1 MNVMTAIRFPAD
13 TEADIPPQRPT
24 PVLLTN
30 EAAFCDWVARSA
42 PGASTVYFRG
52 HLAYE
57 RMPSVST
64 FAEPERKRLVALA
77 KRALQ
82 AAEDGLVHLVQ
93 RRHGPEDYGY
103 IAVKVHVRRAGRLIP
118 AAATAGR

>member
-1 MNVMTAIRFPAD
+1 MNVITLTRFQAAI
-13 TEADIPPQRPT
+13 EADIPPQRPS

-30 EAAFCDWVARSA
+30 EAAFCAWIARSA

-52 HLAYE
+52 HLAFE

-64 FAEPERKRLVALA
+64 FGEPQRKRLVALA

-103 IAVKVHVRRAGRLIP
+103 IAVKAPVRRSGRFLP
-118 AAATAGR
+118 TGATARR